1 MNFKTFI
8 YSFVLIILIQNVY
21 SQDVVLRKKAF
32 IDTSIENLKEI
43 KRQSDNVE
51 YYYKNVQYS
60 LGAASIGGNVPVL
73 LSYLGLAAAMPT
85 ILPIAGTIGTVGIL
99 GSGIWKYYIDRENTR
114 LFNMVNFELDKLIN
128 NLILLDE
135 SDEIIN
141 LINKIRGNL
150 VKEDPNT
157 KLVIEAFLGKVAL
170 YAPELKKQIESI
182 IVYSQN
188 LNLKQ
193 SMTYFKDQL
202 EKIVPKL
209 KNLDPSI
216 TLGITIFMEIIE
228 FSNVY
233 ESKSELSERVQILID
248 SLEKTKEK
256 I

>member
-73 LSYLGLAAAMPT
+73 LSYFGVAAMPA

-128 NLILLDE
+128 NLILQKDT
-135 SDEIIN
+135 DDVID
-141 LINKIRGNL
+141 LIKKVKENL

-157 KLVIEAFLGKVAL
+157 KLVIEAFLGKLFL

-216 TLGITIFMEIIE
+216 TLGLTIFMEIIE

-248 SLEKTKEK
+248 SLVKTKEK